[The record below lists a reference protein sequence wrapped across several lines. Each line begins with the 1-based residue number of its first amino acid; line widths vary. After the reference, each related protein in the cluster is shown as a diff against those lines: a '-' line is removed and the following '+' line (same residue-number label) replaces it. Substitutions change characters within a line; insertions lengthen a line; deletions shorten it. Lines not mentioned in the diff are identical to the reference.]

1 MEFYIYILYSESIDK
16 FYIGYSQN
24 VFERLKQHNSST
36 FNTYTSKGRPWVIK
50 AIYKTPSKSYA
61 ISIER
66 FIKRQHSKSLFLKL
80 IDETFIPAGK
90 LAQLVRVPHM
100 RD

>member
-16 FYIGYSQN
+16 FYIGYSKN
-24 VFERLKQHNSST
+24 PFERLEQHNSSMY
-36 FNTYTSKGRPWVIK
+36 NAYTYKGRPWNIK

-66 FIKRQHSKSLFLKL
+66 FIKKQHSKSLFLKL
-80 IDETFIPAGK
+80 IDNNFIPVGK
-90 LAQLVRVPHM
+90 TFS
-100 RD
+100 